1 MSWGEL
7 DLILG
12 LGIGTVLIAHAFLE
26 SLRALLDRLSP
37 HGRSHYTLLRYTGEA
52 SPGIPPHPKVGQ
64 ADLLG
69 LKRIPWVGLYGLA
82 CLLAGLVYL
91 QTHWLPGLLI
101 ALLPVGIRAW
111 LINLRKRRLRRDT
124 WHFLMDLRLRLGFK
138 GSLLTALAEI
148 AKDGQTP
155 LAVLL
160 RDYLQT
166 DREGGLA
173 ILSRLAADTRL
184 PYLDDLIARVE
195 AAQAGTL
202 RLDEALRQAMLRMQE
217 ETETRQREQL
227 QKIPARLILL
237 AFPGLLGPAL
247 FVLVFPLV
255 ARVIAAMQGF
265 SWGGGF

>member
-1 MSWGEL
+1 MKN
-7 DLILG
+7 
-12 LGIGTVLIAHAFLE
+12 
-26 SLRALLDRLSP
+26 DR
-37 HGRSHYTLLRYTGEA
+37 
-52 SPGIPPHPKVGQ
+52 Q
-64 ADLLG
+64 
-69 LKRIPWVGLYGLA
+69 
-82 CLLAGLVYL
+82 
-91 QTHWLPGLLI
+91 
-101 ALLPVGIRAW
+101 
-111 LINLRKRRLRRDT
+111 
-124 WHFLMDLRLRLGFK
+124 
-138 GSLLTALAEI
+138 
-148 AKDGQTP
+148 
-155 LAVLL
+155 
-160 RDYLQT
+160 
-166 DREGGLA
+166 GGLA

-217 ETETRQREQL
+217 EAETRQREQL